1 MAEIVFNPSFSS
13 SYSYFAA
20 QLIDEVAARHGAS
33 VAWCPIRLARIHDHH
48 HPEGRPPRLAVRNR
62 YLRRDA
68 ERIAGLRG
76 LPLTF
81 PAAFP
86 PDSDLTAEICYA
98 LGGRQGGVR
107 RAVQA
112 LMVAIY
118 GRGEPM
124 RTLDEIAAGLA
135 AAGYDPAEIRQA
147 AADPAGKAGHDAAL
161 AAALESGMFGAPWF
175 TIEGEAFW
183 GHDRLPYI
191 EDWLRQR
198 RT

>member
-1 MAEIVFNPSFSS
+1 MTEIVFNPSFSS

-20 QLIDEVAARHGAS
+20 HLIDDVAARHGCS
-33 VAWCPIRLARIHDHH
+33 VVWRPIRLARIHDHH
-48 HPEGRPPRLAVRNR
+48 QPEGRPPRLAVRNR

-68 ERIAGLRG
+68 ERIALLRG

-98 LGGRQGGVR
+98 LGGRAGGVR
-107 RAVQA
+107 RAVLA
-112 LMVAIY
+112 LMAAIY
-118 GRGEPM
+118 GQGRPM
-124 RTLDEIAAGLA
+124 RTLDEMAEGLA
-135 AAGYDPAEIRQA
+135 AAGYTAADVRQA
-147 AADPAGKAGHDAAL
+147 AADPAGKAAHDAAI
-161 AAALESGMFGAPWF
+161 AAALQSGMFGAPWF
-175 TIEGEAFW
+175 TVEGEAFW

>member
-1 MAEIVFNPSFSS
+1 MAEIVFNPSFTS

-20 QLIDEVAARHGAS
+20 QLIDDVAARHGAR
-33 VAWCPIRLARIHDHH
+33 VAWRPIRLARIHEHH
-48 HPEGRPPRLAVRNR
+48 HPEGRPPRLPVRNR

-68 ERIAGLRG
+68 ERIAELLGLA
-76 LPLTF
+76 LVF

-98 LGGRQGGVR
+98 LGGRPGGAR

-112 LMVAIY
+112 LMAAIY
-118 GRGEPM
+118 GRGQPM

-135 AAGYDPAEIRQA
+135 AAGYDPAEIREA
-147 AADPAGKAGHDAAL
+147 AADPAGKFGHDAAV

-175 TIEGEAFW
+175 IVGGEAFW

-191 EDWLRQR
+191 DDWLRQR
-198 RT
+198 RA